1 MVDHFSFETHGDL
14 GIPILRNPS
23 RPTTIQVARH
33 LGQVLAA
40 LLPGSSQPQQ
50 ATDGLAGHLKA
61 LMAGV
66 GYYGKHAFVE
76 GYNVMTMMM
85 FIIIS
90 ALVVVTIIV
99 IVSYWCLVAMDG
111 SF

>member
-1 MVDHFSFETHGDL
+1 MDDHFSFETHGDL
-14 GIPILRNPS
+14 EIPILRNPI
-23 RPTTIQVARH
+23 RPTTVQVARH

-66 GYYGKHAFVE
+66 GYYGKHVFVK

-85 FIIIS
+85 FIFII
-90 ALVVVTIIV
+90 ALIVVTIV
-99 IVSYWCLVAMDG
+99 VVVC
-111 SF
+111 